1 MLLGGCQRRS
11 ANFRKPDTP
20 FLRYH
25 PIVLVAVYSASQLAK
40 GAAPQEAVE
49 FAVLW
54 TAITLGIF
62 HGARAYYRRTGQ
74 NCKVEKS

>member
-1 MLLGGCQRRS
+1 MTAKKILL
-11 ANFRKPDTP
+11 ALVLPA
-20 FLRYH
+20 
-25 PIVLVAVYSASQLAK
+25 IVLMMVYSATQLAK